1 MRSVAA
7 LLAAICLTGAG
18 GQGQPT
24 QPAERAADLLSV
36 SFAAVGASGQAVPDL
51 RAEDVSIRIDG
62 RVRPIRSL
70 QLVSVAAGDPAG
82 APALPPPFGANA
94 LTSAGRTV
102 ILIVDDELFA
112 AGGERALHEALAH
125 LVDTLHPN
133 DRVSLVTIPHGG
145 VRVDPTTDH
154 TRVRTAI
161 TSVVGRGHS
170 TQSGSDLACQS
181 RDTLHALT
189 AYLQGLPPRDA
200 PSIVAFI
207 TAGLAAP
214 RRDANISTA
223 PGRCELTLDA
233 FRNAG
238 AAAGAA
244 RAHFYIVPP
253 VEILSIGTVQREN
266 IAGAGGTGS
275 DNPVEGLEQLL
286 GTTGGKLL
294 NLGAAA
300 GSAFDRI
307 ITENAAYYVATIEP
321 QRSDRGRPHGLEV
334 RVARSGVEVR
344 SSRSITFR
352 EPDRREARS
361 APSPREMLSTLA
373 EFRDLPLRAAA
384 FPSLDEPGGQ
394 IKVLAI
400 AEPVEPSVKF
410 AAVSAALF
418 DRDGKAATGWVA
430 QAADL
435 ERPSVVGAMS
445 AAPGAYRLRV
455 AAIDTTGRSGAADF
469 DVDVTVAQTGPLRI
483 SSLLLGLSRGGVF
496 VPKLQFASEPVA
508 IGYVEMSGAGEG
520 ARVTAT
526 LELADG
532 PNAPAR
538 VTLPLSIESAGG
550 GRYLAKGAL
559 PIGALPPTDY
569 VARAIIGLDGHPPTR
584 VIRTLR
590 KVKP

>member
-1 MRSVAA
+1 
-7 LLAAICLTGAG
+7 
-18 GQGQPT
+18 
-24 QPAERAADLLSV
+24 
-36 SFAAVGASGQAVPDL
+36 
-51 RAEDVSIRIDG
+51 
-62 RVRPIRSL
+62 
-70 QLVSVAAGDPAG
+70 
-82 APALPPPFGANA
+82 
-94 LTSAGRTV
+94 
-102 ILIVDDELFA
+102 
-112 AGGERALHEALAH
+112 
-125 LVDTLHPN
+125 
-133 DRVSLVTIPHGG
+133 
-145 VRVDPTTDH
+145 
-154 TRVRTAI
+154 
-161 TSVVGRGHS
+161 
-170 TQSGSDLACQS
+170 
-181 RDTLHALT
+181 
-189 AYLQGLPPRDA
+189 
-200 PSIVAFI
+200 
-207 TAGLAAP
+207 
-214 RRDANISTA
+214 
-223 PGRCELTLDA
+223 
-233 FRNAG
+233 
-238 AAAGAA
+238 
-244 RAHFYIVPP
+244 
-253 VEILSIGTVQREN
+253 
-266 IAGAGGTGS
+266 
-275 DNPVEGLEQLL
+275 
-286 GTTGGKLL
+286 
-294 NLGAAA
+294 
-300 GSAFDRI
+300 
-307 ITENAAYYVATIEP
+307 
-321 QRSDRGRPHGLEV
+321 
-334 RVARSGVEVR
+334 
-344 SSRSITFR
+344 
-352 EPDRREARS
+352 
-361 APSPREMLSTLA
+361 
-373 EFRDLPLRAAA
+373 
-384 FPSLDEPGGQ
+384 
-394 IKVLAI
+394 
-400 AEPVEPSVKF
+400 VKF